1 MAVRLMAFL
10 MFFLTA
16 STVWAEPK
24 TATDKIVDR
33 FMALDE
39 DGSGSVA
46 IEEYIEMVSER
57 ALERFIQMDTDGDG
71 EVTDLEYREFWQ
83 QKKAKWY
90 RLER

>member
-1 MAVRLMAFL
+1 MTARLITFL
-10 MFFLTA
+10 ILFLTA
-16 STVWAEPK
+16 STLWAEPK

-39 DGSGSVA
+39 DASDGVS
-46 IEEYIEMVSER
+46 IEEYVEMVSGR
-57 ALERFIQMDTDGDG
+57 ALERFAQMDVDGDG

-83 QKKAKWY
+83 QKKAQWY